1 MNNKGQ
7 TLIIFVILIPI
18 LILVAALVVDT
29 GLMTFEKERY
39 RGIIENGIEEY
50 FDTGNVEETEKIF
63 SLNDIPKEEYTI
75 IVQESQIEVSLNTS
89 IEAIFGKIINI
100 EEYEIKMNYVG
111 TKEGERVIINKKE

>member
-75 IVQESQIEVSLNTS
+75 IIQENQIEVSLNTS
-89 IEAIFGKIINI
+89 IEAMFGKIINI

>member
-50 FDTGNVEETEKIF
+50 FDTGNVEETKKIF

-75 IVQESQIEVSLNTS
+75 IVQENQIEVSLNTS

>member
-63 SLNDIPKEEYTI
+63 SLNDIAKEEYTI
-75 IVQESQIEVSLNTS
+75 IIQENQIEVSLNTS
-89 IEAIFGKIINI
+89 VEAIFGKIINLQ
-100 EEYEIKMNYVG
+100 EYEIKMNYVG

>member
-18 LILVAALVVDT
+18 LILVAALVVDI

-75 IVQESQIEVSLNTS
+75 IIQENQIEVSLNTS

>member
-75 IVQESQIEVSLNTS
+75 IVRENQIEVSLNTS

>member
-7 TLIIFVILIPI
+7 TLIIFVILIAI

-75 IVQESQIEVSLNTS
+75 IVQENQIEVSLNTS

>member
-39 RGIIENGIEEY
+39 RGIIENGIEQY

-75 IVQESQIEVSLNTS
+75 IIQENQIEVSLNTS

>member
-29 GLMTFEKERY
+29 GLITFEKERY
-39 RGIIENGIEEY
+39 RGIIENCIEEY

-63 SLNDIPKEEYTI
+63 SLNLICFE
-75 IVQESQIEVSLNTS
+75 
-89 IEAIFGKIINI
+89 
-100 EEYEIKMNYVG
+100 
-111 TKEGERVIINKKE
+111 

>member
-18 LILVAALVVDT
+18 LILVAALVGDT

-75 IVQESQIEVSLNTS
+75 IVQEKQIEVSLNTT

-100 EEYEIKMNYVG
+100 EEYEIKMNYVA

>member
-63 SLNDIPKEEYTI
+63 SLNDIAKEEYTI
-75 IVQESQIEVSLNTS
+75 IIQENQIEVSLNTS
-89 IEAIFGKIINI
+89 IEAIFGKIINLQ
-100 EEYEIKMNYVG
+100 EYEIKMNYVG

>member
-29 GLMTFEKERY
+29 GLMTFKKERY

-75 IVQESQIEVSLNTS
+75 IVQENQIEVSLNTS

>member
-75 IVQESQIEVSLNTS
+75 IVQEKQIEVSLNTT

-111 TKEGERVIINKKE
+111 TKERERVIINKKE

>member
-7 TLIIFVILIPI
+7 TLIIVVILIPI

-75 IVQESQIEVSLNTS
+75 IVQENQIEVSLNIT

>member
-63 SLNDIPKEEYTI
+63 SLNDIAKEEYTI
-75 IVQESQIEVSLNTS
+75 IVQENQIEVSLNTS
-89 IEAIFGKIINI
+89 IEAIFGKIINLQ
-100 EEYEIKMNYVG
+100 EYEIKMNYVG

>member
-75 IVQESQIEVSLNTS
+75 IVQENQIEVSLNTS
-89 IEAIFGKIINI
+89 IEAIFGKIINLQ
-100 EEYEIKMNYVG
+100 EYEIKMNYVG

>member
-63 SLNDIPKEEYTI
+63 SLNDIAKEEYTI
-75 IVQESQIEVSLNTS
+75 IVQENQIEVSLNTS

>member
-1 MNNKGQ
+1 
-7 TLIIFVILIPI
+7 
-18 LILVAALVVDT
+18 
-29 GLMTFEKERY
+29 MTFEKERY

-75 IVQESQIEVSLNTS
+75 IVQENQIEVSLNTS

>member
-75 IVQESQIEVSLNTS
+75 IVQEKQIEVSLNTS

>member
-63 SLNDIPKEEYTI
+63 SLNDIAKEEYTI
-75 IVQESQIEVSLNTS
+75 IVQENQIEVSLNIT

>member
-63 SLNDIPKEEYTI
+63 SLNDIAKEEYTI
-75 IVQESQIEVSLNTS
+75 IVQENQIEVSLNTF

>member
-75 IVQESQIEVSLNTS
+75 IIQENQIEVSLNTS

>member
-75 IVQESQIEVSLNTS
+75 IVQENQIEVSLNIT

>member
-39 RGIIENGIEEY
+39 RGIIENGIE
-50 FDTGNVEETEKIF
+50 
-63 SLNDIPKEEYTI
+63 
-75 IVQESQIEVSLNTS
+75 
-89 IEAIFGKIINI
+89 
-100 EEYEIKMNYVG
+100 
-111 TKEGERVIINKKE
+111 

>member
-39 RGIIENGIEEY
+39 RGIIENGIEQY
-50 FDTGNVEETEKIF
+50 LNTGNVKETEKIF
-63 SLNDIPKEEYTI
+63 ALNDIPKEEYTI
-75 IVQESQIEVSLNTS
+75 TVQQDQIEVSLNTS
-89 IEAIFGKIINI
+89 IEAIFGKIINLQ
-100 EEYEIKMNYVG
+100 EYEIKMNYVG

>member
-39 RGIIENGIEEY
+39 RVIIENGIEEY

-75 IVQESQIEVSLNTS
+75 IIQENQIEVSLNTS

>member
-18 LILVAALVVDT
+18 LILVAAIVVDT

-75 IVQESQIEVSLNTS
+75 IVQENQIEVSLNIT

>member
-75 IVQESQIEVSLNTS
+75 IVQEKQIEVSLNTT

>member
-75 IVQESQIEVSLNTS
+75 IIQEKQIEVSLNTS

>member
-29 GLMTFEKERY
+29 GLMTFEKARY

-75 IVQESQIEVSLNTS
+75 IIQENQIEVSLNTS

-111 TKEGERVIINKKE
+111 TKERERVIINKKE

>member
-63 SLNDIPKEEYTI
+63 SLNDIAKEEYTI
-75 IVQESQIEVSLNTS
+75 IIQENQIEVSLNTS
-89 IEAIFGKIINI
+89 IEAIFGKIINLQ
-100 EEYEIKMNYVG
+100 EYEIKMNYIG

>member
-63 SLNDIPKEEYTI
+63 SLNDIAKEEYTI
-75 IVQESQIEVSLNTS
+75 IIQENQIEVSLNTS

>member
-75 IVQESQIEVSLNTS
+75 IVQENQIEVSLNTS

>member
-29 GLMTFEKERY
+29 GLMAFEKERY

-50 FDTGNVEETEKIF
+50 FDTGNVEETKKIF
-63 SLNDIPKEEYTI
+63 SLNDIAKEEYTI
-75 IVQESQIEVSLNTS
+75 IIQENQIEVSLNTS
-89 IEAIFGKIINI
+89 IEAIFGKIINLQ
-100 EEYEIKMNYVG
+100 EYEIKMNYVG

>member
-75 IVQESQIEVSLNTS
+75 IIQENQIEVSLNTS
-89 IEAIFGKIINI
+89 IEAIFGKIINLQ
-100 EEYEIKMNYVG
+100 EYEIKMNYVG

>member
-75 IVQESQIEVSLNTS
+75 IVQENQIEVSLNTT

>member
-75 IVQESQIEVSLNTS
+75 IVQENQIEVSLNTS
-89 IEAIFGKIINI
+89 IEAIFGKIINMQ
-100 EEYEIKMNYVG
+100 EYEIKMNDIG
-111 TKEGERVIINKKE
+111 TQEGKRVIINKKE

>member
-39 RGIIENGIEEY
+39 RVIIENGIEEY

-75 IVQESQIEVSLNTS
+75 IIQENQIEVSLNTS
-89 IEAIFGKIINI
+89 IEAIFGKIINV